1 MKGVV
6 GRVLAIVM
14 FLLYLL
20 VMYSESVVLQ
30 EISDQREIIS
40 ATDEFVDKIIDS
52 REVTD
57 AMISEYE
64 ARLASFNSVV
74 TYEVTREMR
83 VLEPDSLHNGE
94 HVPSYIV
101 ADTNT
106 RYNQGDLVVV
116 HVKERNYGSGMG
128 IVNSLFNVFVPKL
141 DLRIADR
148 VR

>member
-1 MKGVV
+1 MKGIG
-6 GRVLAIVM
+6 GRAFAIVM
-14 FLLYLL
+14 FFLYLL
-20 VMYSESVVLQ
+20 VMYSEAVVSQ
-30 EISDQREIIS
+30 ELSDQREIIS

-57 AMISEYE
+57 AMVREYE
-64 ARLASFNSVV
+64 ARLASYSSLV
-74 TYEVTREMR
+74 TYEVSREMR
-83 VLEPDSLHNGE
+83 VLEPDSMNSGE

-116 HVKERNYGSGMG
+116 RVKERNYGSGMSFVHS
-128 IVNSLFNVFVPKL
+128 IFSIFVPKL
-141 DLRIADR
+141 DIRIADR